1 MQNVQYL
8 VNEISELQ
16 FSFYMCSQFLTLKLK
31 SVAESLDMSH
41 AKLKVKMSK
50 SFGLVTLARNS
61 QQFSLERKEDAT
73 GS

>member
-1 MQNVQYL
+1 MKS
-8 VNEISELQ
+8 VNYNFLSTCVH
-16 FSFYMCSQFLTLKLK
+16 SFLTLKLK
-31 SVAESLDMSH
+31 SFAESLDMSH